1 MQLVP
6 RESFIN
12 SDNLFLYNLLRY
24 IQRIVKVG
32 GCSVSIAWL
41 NGRALVA
48 VAQARCPELNSQQ
61 LPAFSLSSIFASQHL
76 NSFLFSM
83 RQARCSEQGVAPT
96 SHLMPFDTLLHY
108 S

>member
-32 GCSVSIAWL
+32 GCSVAIGLMAEHWWL
-41 NGRALVA
+41 KPGV
-48 VAQARCPELNSQQ
+48 
-61 LPAFSLSSIFASQHL
+61 LS
-76 NSFLFSM
+76 
-83 RQARCSEQGVAPT
+83 
-96 SHLMPFDTLLHY
+96 
-108 S
+108 